1 MFELKRSTMA
11 RVLSALAQVAA
22 LSACG
27 HDAENA
33 AQSARIATLEDD
45 VKRLRDNLNALN
57 SGATGKPATP
67 PTAANNKPFSIECP
81 QPWLLHTPLGAT
93 LWSCRSPT
101 ATPDGFY
108 PQCSIVEQPQS
119 SIELLNYFEF
129 ATNASPQL
137 RQVKNLKDKPIKIKD
152 RDGFEGVYEAD
163 PKPVPLKMR
172 SVLIPH
178 REQVYAVTCFAPAS
192 SCDSFHAKA
201 LQKITSSITFPE
213 AQPNK
218 P

>member
-1 MFELKRSTMA
+1 MVEMMRRTM
-11 RVLSALAQVAA
+11 SALALAMTFG
-22 LSACG
+22 ACG

-45 VKRLRDNLNALN
+45 VKRLRDSLNALKP
-57 SGATGKPATP
+57 GETGKAAAP
-67 PTAANNKPFSIECP
+67 PTAAKTKPFTIECP

-93 LWSCRSPT
+93 LWTCRSPT
-101 ATPDGFY
+101 ATPEGFY
-108 PQCSIVEQPQS
+108 PQCSIVEQPQT

-129 ATNASPQL
+129 AANASVQL

-152 RDGFEGVYEAD
+152 HDGFEAVYEAD
-163 PKPVPLKMR
+163 PKSVPLKMR

-178 REQVYAVTCFAPAS
+178 EEHVYAVTCFAPS
-192 SCDSFHAKA
+192 NTFDSFDAKA
-201 LQKITSSITFPE
+201 FQKITASIGFPAAE
-213 AQPNK
+213 PKK

>member
-1 MFELKRSTMA
+1 MVEMMRRTM
-11 RVLSALAQVAA
+11 SALALAVAFGG
-22 LSACG
+22 CG

-45 VKRLRDNLNALN
+45 VKRLRDSLNALKPD
-57 SGATGKPATP
+57 STGKPSAP
-67 PTAANNKPFSIECP
+67 PTAAKTKPFSIECP

-93 LWSCRSPT
+93 LWNCRSPT
-101 ATPDGFY
+101 ATAEGFY

-129 ATNASPQL
+129 ASNASPQL

-152 RDGFEGVYEAD
+152 HDGFEAVYESD

-178 REQVYAVTCFAPAS
+178 EEQVYAVTCFAPS
-192 SCDSFHAKA
+192 NVFDSVDAKA
-201 LQKITSSITFPE
+201 FQKITGSIGFPTG
-213 AQPNK
+213 QPK
-218 P
+218 AP